1 MQRYTYYPKL
11 TKTKTN
17 NIKTKQT
24 ENKLKTRTF
33 FNTINKVLKT
43 NSFKGLFLG
52 VK

>member
-17 NIKTKQT
+17 NMKTKQT

-33 FNTINKVLKT
+33 FTTLNKVLKT
-43 NSFKGLFLG
+43 NSFKGLFLAF
-52 VK
+52 K

>member
-17 NIKTKQT
+17 NMKTKQT
-24 ENKLKTRTF
+24 EIKLKTRTF
-33 FNTINKVLKT
+33 FTTLNKVLKT
-43 NSFKGLFLG
+43 NSFEGLFLG

>member
-17 NIKTKQT
+17 NMKTKQT

-33 FNTINKVLKT
+33 FITLNKVLKT
-43 NSFKGLFLG
+43 NSFEGLFLAF
-52 VK
+52 K

>member
-11 TKTKTN
+11 TKTKAN

-43 NSFKGLFLG
+43 NSFEGLFLAF
-52 VK
+52 K

>member
-17 NIKTKQT
+17 NMKTKQT

-33 FNTINKVLKT
+33 FSTLNKVLKT
-43 NSFKGLFLG
+43 NSFEELFLAL
-52 VK
+52 K